1 MWTNEFEFDIT
12 RITVMDDTGG
22 EEDVTVEISVEH
34 VDVRQYNDTLKKYDL
49 ITMTPKMM
57 FELIEAFK
65 HPEGLFQSEVSK
77 T

>member
-34 VDVRQYNDTLKKYDL
+34 VDVRQYNDTFKKYDL